1 MANRTP
7 KPIATAQDG
16 KWAADAEARARLT
29 SSPTRSQGPKSSSGS
44 FSYQGTN
51 TPKVP
56 LLPLTEEGFR
66 NSHRSR
72 FLTEEEKI
80 LAIDPA
86 KTRQSHRTLESIATQ
101 PSWFDQPIESV
112 LQQLEV
118 DTKAGLSDEEA
129 ERRLVQYGPNAL
141 EGSKRAPVWVIFVM
155 QFFNLIIGLL
165 MFAAL
170 ASIALLEY
178 VEGVAIIAIVTLN
191 AVIATMQESR
201 ASSALEALA
210 KMSSPQCVVIRG
222 GKQTQIASD
231 ALVPGDV
238 VVLTTGDIVPADI
251 RLTSTS
257 DCKVNEMILTG
268 ESEDVHKRFDAD
280 MSRSTKLTA
289 DNMVFSSTSVACG
302 NAIGVVVETGMST
315 RVGSIAT
322 LLKDKSAAEGGSC
335 LARFL
340 AKYQTKMTPLQEALH
355 RLGVFMGSAVLVVC
369 AVVFTVGM
377 VRGNHDPKNADRPVW
392 LTMVMVAVSLAVSAV
407 PEGLPMVVTICLS
420 TGTSEMVK
428 KGVLVRKLAA
438 VESLGAA
445 SVICTDKT
453 GTLTEGKM
461 TAIKAWGDFYEYAIT
476 GTGFDPNGEFL
487 LGTVKQ
493 TPENNTQLH
502 TMLLSAVLCSNTT
515 LQQDQTEDGYAVWY
529 PMGNASEAPLVV
541 AAAKMGIWEADVGD
555 KYPRVSEIPFN
566 SSRKMMITLN
576 EVASGATFGNL
587 ALPRGTAYVANVKGA
602 PNYILKNC
610 HQFVRKSGE
619 IVDLFA
625 KDRDAILD
633 AVDELSSQALRVLAI
648 AINPLT
654 SIPFA
659 IDTDDIN
666 EKFTQLCEP
675 LVFVGLMASIDP
687 PRVGVKESI
696 KTARA
701 ASIRTVMITGDYLK
715 TAIAIAKTIDLL
727 GVGADVDE
735 EAADCSALRPRGDE
749 YLTDPDIDEITS
761 RTSVFARAKPE
772 DKIEIVKSLQRQ
784 GHVAAMTGDGV
795 NDAPAL
801 KEADIGVAMGI
812 AGTEVAKG
820 ASDMILTD
828 DNFCSIVAAVEKGR
842 GIYTNI
848 QKFVCFLLSTNFG
861 EISIIFVA
869 IAAGMPN
876 PLEPLQILVL
886 NLFADG
892 MAAVA
897 LSLEKGDPRAMLER
911 PRPKTQQ
918 IIHGRLWVLVLT
930 NAFLIGFGALVVFSA
945 GLYWNFRHVFMDDI
959 LGGAKTVDEYQNI
972 RCYRWQGVRSHWKV
986 FGNCDALSKDGTRF
1000 FPVLPEGGSGYED
1013 ADLYCETGEY
1023 ECLTDGIARAQT
1035 MAFVYITTME
1045 MFRAYTARSFTNH
1058 VFVGFC
1064 SNKYMQFAAVG
1075 SVALTLFVTNTPVV
1089 MDELFGFAFIYWFQ
1103 WLFAMVVAFASAS
1116 FGEML
1121 KCVYRRS
1128 DREKARW
1135 ANVDDGFGTVLIEI
1149 RNLRHH
1155 VEKLEDKLEVANHKP
1170 ARRLTLLHSTSAS
1183 NVVNGYTGVP
1193 SRESSRATLVPVPTP
1208 LQENMV

>member
-1 MANRTP
+1 MASRTP
-7 KPIATAQDG
+7 KTLATASDG
-16 KWAADAEARARLT
+16 SWAADTEARSRLA
-29 SSPTRSQGPKSSSGS
+29 SSPTRSQGPKSSGS
-44 FSYQGTN
+44 FSYQGTH
-51 TPKVP
+51 TPKLP
-56 LLPLTEEGFR
+56 LLPVSDEGLR
-66 NSHRSR
+66 SSHRTR
-72 FLTEEEKI
+72 FLTDEEKI
-80 LAIDPA
+80 LATDPA
-86 KTRQSHRTLESIATQ
+86 KTRQSHRALESVTTQ

-112 LQQLEV
+112 LQQLGV
-118 DTKAGLSDEEA
+118 ADSKAGLSDEDA
-129 ERRLVQYGPNAL
+129 AHRLAQYGPNAL

-201 ASSALEALA
+201 AGSALEALA
-210 KMSSPQCVVIRG
+210 KMSSPQCVVVRG
-222 GKQTQIASD
+222 GKQAQIASD

-268 ESEDVHKRFDAD
+268 ESEDVHKKFDAD
-280 MSRSTKLTA
+280 MARNTKLTA
-289 DNMVFSSTSVACG
+289 DNMVFASTSIACG
-302 NAIGVVVETGMST
+302 NATGVVVETAMNT
-315 RVGSIAT
+315 RVGSIAA

-335 LARFL
+335 VARFL
-340 AKYQTKMTPLQEALH
+340 TKYQTKMTPLQEALH

-377 VRGNHDPKNADRPVW
+377 VRGNHDPKNAERPVW

-420 TGTSEMVK
+420 TGTSDMVK
-428 KGVLVRKLAA
+428 KGVLVRKLTA

-476 GTGFDPNGEFL
+476 GTGFDPNGDVL
-487 LGTVKQ
+487 LNNVKQ
-493 TPENNTQLH
+493 TAANNPQVH
-502 TMLLSAVLCSNTT
+502 AMLLSAVLCSNTT
-515 LQQDQTEDGYAVWY
+515 LQQDQTDDGYAVWY

-576 EVASGATFGNL
+576 EVAANAAFGRL
-587 ALPRGTAYVANVKGA
+587 ALPRGTTHVANVKGA
-602 PNYILKNC
+602 PNFIVPNC

-619 IVDLFA
+619 VVDMSA

-648 AINPLT
+648 AINPLAG
-654 SIPFA
+654 IPFA
-659 IDTDDIN
+659 ADEDDIDA
-666 EKFTQLCEP
+666 KFAQLCKP
-675 LVFVGLMASIDP
+675 LVFVGLVASIDP
-687 PRVGVKESI
+687 PRAGVKESI

-727 GVGADVDE
+727 SVGADVDE
-735 EAADCSALRPRGDE
+735 EAVDCSTLRPRGDE
-749 YLTDPDIDEITS
+749 YLTDHDIDEITS

-784 GHVAAMTGDGV
+784 GH
-795 NDAPAL
+795 
-801 KEADIGVAMGI
+801 
-812 AGTEVAKG
+812 
-820 ASDMILTD
+820 
-828 DNFCSIVAAVEKGR
+828 KGR

-869 IAAGMPN
+869 IATGMPN

-911 PRPKTQQ
+911 PRPKTQP

-930 NAFLIGFGALVVFSA
+930 NAFLIGAGALVVFSA

-959 LGGAKTVDEYQNI
+959 LGGAKSVDEYRSV
-972 RCYRWQGVRSHWKV
+972 RCYRWQGVRAHWKV
-986 FGNCDALSKDGTRF
+986 FGNCDALSNDGSRL
-1000 FPVLPEGGSGYED
+1000 FPVLPLGGSGYED
-1013 ADLYCETGEY
+1013 RDMYCETGTY

-1064 SNKYMQFAAVG
+1064 SNPYMQFAAVG

-1089 MDELFGFAFIYWFQ
+1089 RDDLFGFASIYWFQ
-1103 WLFAMVVAFASAS
+1103 WLFAMVVAFAFAS
-1116 FGEML
+1116 IGEML

-1128 DREKARW
+1128 DRERARW
-1135 ANVDDGFGTVLIEI
+1135 ANVDDGFGTVLLEI

-1170 ARRLTLLHSTSAS
+1170 ARRLTFLHSTS
-1183 NVVNGYTGVP
+1183 NGAVSGYAGVP
-1193 SRESSRATLVPVPTP
+1193 SRESSRATLVVVPTP